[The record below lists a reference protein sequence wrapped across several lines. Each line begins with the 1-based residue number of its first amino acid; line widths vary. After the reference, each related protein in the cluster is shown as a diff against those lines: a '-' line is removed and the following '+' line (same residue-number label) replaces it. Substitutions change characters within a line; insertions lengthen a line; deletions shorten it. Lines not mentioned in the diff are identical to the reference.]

1 MGSIA
6 SAAAL
11 ELSVSSCIARH
22 HVRRLSMMTHAGR
35 MRGQERR
42 ELARFRYHARPRHED
57 ALSVRIEVAQ
67 GQHPRARV
75 IVTDD

>member
-22 HVRRLSMMTHAGR
+22 HVRRLSMMTHAGVWL
-35 MRGQERR
+35 GQERR
-42 ELARFRYHARPRHED
+42 ELARFRYHARPRHQD
-57 ALSVRIEVAQ
+57 ARTVRPEVA
-67 GQHPRARV
+67 
-75 IVTDD
+75 